1 MNKRITTEQKEEVK
15 RLYDSGKGLSIIEI
29 VERTGL
35 NYHVVYTQTKLRN
48 TLRQRTNPETGQPF
62 TSKGEY
68 ESYQAR
74 QRTNPETGQPFTSQT
89 EYLEFRT
96 RQRTNPETGQPFTSL
111 TELKDYQARKAR
123 RRKVNRKLEELV
135 SVSLNVLNKDL
146 SWLAKEIGVSRQM
159 TSLYSQGK
167 SIPKPEILSK
177 LFVALDTPFKTLDD
191 LVNEDL

>member
-62 TSKGEY
+62 TSQTEY
-68 ESYQAR
+68 LEFRTR
-74 QRTNPETGQPFTSQT
+74 QRTNPETGQPFTSKG
-89 EYLEFRT
+89 EYESYQA

-111 TELKDYQARKAR
+111 TELKDYQARQR
-123 RRKVNRKLEELV
+123 TNPET
-135 SVSLNVLNKDL
+135 
-146 SWLAKEIGVSRQM
+146 GQPF
-159 TSLYSQGK
+159 TSQT
-167 SIPKPEILSK
+167 E
-177 LFVALDTPFKTLDD
+177 
-191 LVNEDL
+191 